1 MIIFGCINVLPKGCI
16 GNIILKES
24 RVLLIW
30 YFLIQRVLVKVK
42 LCVKYKNR
50 KFHHKDIV
58 TVEKVS
64 VKKYIVGLHMKKPYV
79 PYETLLERLVG

>member
-1 MIIFGCINVLPKGCI
+1 MYQCSSKRLYRKYYLKGVEGFINLILSNSKSISKGEIMCP
-16 GNIILKES
+16 
-24 RVLLIW
+24 
-30 YFLIQRVLVKVK
+30 
-42 LCVKYKNR
+42 CVKYKNR

-64 VKKYIVGLHMKKPYV
+64 VEKYIVGLHMKKPYV